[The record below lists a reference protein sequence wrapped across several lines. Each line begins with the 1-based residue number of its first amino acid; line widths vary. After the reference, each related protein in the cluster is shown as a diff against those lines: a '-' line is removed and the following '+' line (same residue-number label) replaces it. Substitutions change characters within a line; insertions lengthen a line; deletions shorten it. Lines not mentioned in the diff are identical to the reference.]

1 MLLMKKHRDSVGG
14 GESEGSGGGC
24 LHRGEP
30 FLPLASQRWTLSTLR
45 SPRPSPPSHQF
56 SVGPEQ
62 EVIVPA
68 PWEAVSYILFYQ
80 ISLGN
85 FMNYELSTPFSTAIE

>member
-1 MLLMKKHRDSVGG
+1 MWGG
-14 GESEGSGGGC
+14 GGMLAPWRALSAFSISEID
-24 LHRGEP
+24 P
-30 FLPLASQRWTLSTLR
+30 FYAPLPPA
-45 SPRPSPPSHQF
+45 PPPSHQF

>member
-1 MLLMKKHRDSVGG
+1 MKKDRDSVGG
-14 GESEGSGGGC
+14 ECGDGGALLAPWRALSAFSISEID
-24 LHRGEP
+24 P
-30 FLPLASQRWTLSTLR
+30 FYAPLPRQPPVLSWA
-45 SPRPSPPSHQF
+45 
-56 SVGPEQ
+56 EQ

-85 FMNYELSTPFSTAIE
+85 FMNYELSTPFSTAIEWAS